1 MATVFTVNRLFFSF
15 VCFQPIEPMNPT
27 NPQRKTVY
35 MDASSQQL
43 KRMVYAALMAAL
55 TAAGAYIAIPLGPV
69 PIVLQNLFIMLAGL
83 LLGGRWGLISVAV
96 YLLAGAVGLPVFAG
110 GTGGVGK
117 FVGPTGG
124 YLLGFGAAAYLIG
137 IISESGRGRVT
148 IDVLA
153 MVAGTLIIYAFGV
166 SWLKVVTGISFS
178 KALTV
183 GMLPFLIGDA
193 LKIAAAIP
201 IARALRPMMD
211 GTFAAVRTAE

>member
-1 MATVFTVNRLFFSF
+1 
-15 VCFQPIEPMNPT
+15 
-27 NPQRKTVY
+27 

-124 YLLGFGAAAYLIG
+124 YLLGFAAAAYLIG

-166 SWLKVVTGISFS
+166 SWLKVVTGISFP

-211 GTFAAVRTAE
+211 GTFAAVRAAD

>member
-1 MATVFTVNRLFFSF
+1 
-15 VCFQPIEPMNPT
+15 
-27 NPQRKTVY
+27 

-55 TAAGAYIAIPLGPV
+55 TAAGAYLAIPLGPV

-201 IARALRPMMD
+201 IARAIRPMMD
-211 GTFAAVRTAE
+211 GTFAAVRAAD

>member
-1 MATVFTVNRLFFSF
+1 
-15 VCFQPIEPMNPT
+15 
-27 NPQRKTVY
+27 
-35 MDASSQQL
+35 
-43 KRMVYAALMAAL
+43 MAAL
-55 TAAGAYIAIPLGPV
+55 TAAGAYIAIPVGPV

-124 YLLGFGAAAYLIG
+124 YLLGFAAAAYLIG
-137 IISESGRGRVT
+137 IISESGRGRVA
-148 IDVLA
+148 IDVIA
-153 MVAGTLIIYAFGV
+153 MVAGTLIIYAVGV
-166 SWLKVVTGISFS
+166 SWLKVVTGMSFS
-178 KALTV
+178 KAVTV

-193 LKIAAAIP
+193 LKIAAARP

-211 GTFAAVRTAE
+211 GTFAAVRAAE